1 MIEKS
6 RLSSLDISRGLV
18 LFLLVFFQPLLC
30 CIGGVVDT
38 PWMDKILF
46 QFDHEIWEGFRL
58 WDMVMPMFL
67 FMSGVTVPFSLEK
80 YKTKKKEAYKKVI
93 RRVLILWVLGM
104 VVQGNLLGLDPRY
117 FRFYS
122 NTLQAIAAGYLITS
136 ILYLNCNSKWQIIS
150 TITLL
155 LLYWAPLTFLGDF
168 TPEGNFAI
176 KVDKVILGR
185 FMDGVYWDQNGS
197 WSFSPYYHYSWIL
210 SSLTFAVT
218 VMLGSFAGQ
227 IIKGGQNK
235 DRNAL
240 LLLVIGIILVVLGLL
255 WSLQM
260 PIIKRIW
267 TSSMALFAGGISFL
281 LLAIFYFVIDCR
293 NLSKGLGW
301 LKIYGMNSITAY
313 VLGEVVNFRSIVASL
328 SHGLENYLGEWY
340 TIWLCFGNYL
350 IVFTILLILYRKKIF
365 IKI

>member
-1 MIEKS
+1 MAEKT
-6 RLSSLDISRGLV
+6 RLSSLDILRGLV

-30 CIGGVVDT
+30 SIGGVVDA

-46 QFDHEIWEGFRL
+46 QFDHEVWEGFRL

-80 YKTKKKEAYKKVI
+80 YTSNKKEAYKKII

-104 VVQGNLLGLDPRY
+104 VVQGNLLGLTPRY
-117 FRFYS
+117 FKFYS

-136 ILYLNCNSKWQIIS
+136 ILYVNCNGKWQVIS
-150 TITLL
+150 ALTLL
-155 LLYWAPLTFLGDF
+155 LLYWAPLTFGGDF
-168 TPEGNFAI
+168 SPEGNFAI
-176 KVDKVILGR
+176 KVDKAVLGR
-185 FMDGVYWDQNGS
+185 FMDGVYWCQDGS

-227 IIKGGQNK
+227 IIKGGRNK
-235 DRNAL
+235 NRNAL
-240 LLLVIGIILVVLGLL
+240 YLLVIGIVLVVFGLL

-267 TSSMALFAGGISFL
+267 TSSMVLFAGGISFL
-281 LLAIFYFVIDCR
+281 LLAVFYFVVDCR

-313 VLGEVVNFRSIVASL
+313 VLGEAVDFRSVAASL
-328 SHGLENYLGEWY
+328 SYGLENYLGEWY
-340 TIWLCFGNYL
+340 AVWLCFGNYL
-350 IVFTILLILYRKKIF
+350 IVFIILLILYRNKIF

>member
-1 MIEKS
+1 MVEKE
-6 RLSSLDISRGLV
+6 RLSSLDILRGLV
-18 LFLLVFFQPLLC
+18 LFLLVFFQPLLWSV
-30 CIGGVVDT
+30 GGMVDT
-38 PWMDKILF
+38 PWMDRILY
-46 QFDHEIWEGFRL
+46 QFNHEIWEGFRL

-80 YKTKKKEAYKKVI
+80 YKSHKKDAYIKI
-93 RRVLILWVLGM
+93 LRRVIILWVLGM
-104 VVQGNLLGLDPRY
+104 VVQGNLLGLQPKY

-136 ILYLNCNSKWQIIS
+136 ILYLNCNVKWQIIATVS
-150 TITLL
+150 LL
-155 LLYWAPLTFLGDF
+155 LLYWAPVTFLGDF

-176 KVDKVILGR
+176 KVDRAVLGR
-185 FMDGVYWDQNGS
+185 FMDGVYWNQDGT
-197 WSFSPYYHYSWIL
+197 WSFSSQYHYSWIL
-210 SSLTFAVT
+210 SSLTFGVT

-227 IIKGGQNK
+227 IIKKGQDKN
-235 DRNAL
+235 RNAL
-240 LLLVIGIILVVLGLL
+240 LLLATGTGLVVLGLL

-281 LLAIFYFVIDCR
+281 ILAVFYFTIDCKKK
-293 NLSKGLGW
+293 SKGLGW

-313 VLGEVVNFRSIVASL
+313 VLGEAVNFRSIVASL
-328 SHGLENYLGEWY
+328 SYGLERYIGDWY
-340 TIWLCFGNYL
+340 AVWLCFGNYL
-350 IVFTILLILYRKKIF
+350 IVFLILFTMYRNKLF